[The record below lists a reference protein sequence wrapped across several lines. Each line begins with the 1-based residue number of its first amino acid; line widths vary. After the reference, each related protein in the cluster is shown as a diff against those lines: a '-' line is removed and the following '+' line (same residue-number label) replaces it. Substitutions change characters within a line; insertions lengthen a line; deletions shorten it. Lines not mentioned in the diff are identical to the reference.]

1 MMKRIWALALVLS
14 LLLSVL
20 PMASAKEEVVER
32 TDSLDRCYCTTA
44 VAETRELY
52 RPTFTGKLIEITPQ
66 RVEDT
71 FRYLDEFYVE
81 KHPEAALEIYYG
93 TREDQQVLRTLAE
106 IITKDCK
113 TQKEMADAIAS
124 WVARNIY
131 YDVNTSAYP
140 SDTFYRREG
149 NCLSYALLIQMLL
162 RMLGIP
168 AVAGDGWRG
177 NMETNTVDLF
187 NMEGHAWVFVYLNG
201 QWELYDP
208 LWLSESTTD
217 RDYMAK
223 WIYFE
228 TVEFVCPAYDEE
240 NLPPVAYDHTKAYY
254 TGEDIYLYSG
264 VHPQGVGLSTSF
276 INNLVVAFL
285 SNQCDKV
292 NGSSDGWYYLD
303 GVTDKNLMERGQV
316 YTNGWLSY
324 GDYRQGQDMCITYAF
339 PNGMLIDG
347 TVKEFEG
354 QDYMMYSNQ
363 CLRIRAAEEDY
374 TITDGLLTLPV
385 GYTGS
390 YLDVPWSENIR
401 EGCTITVENKY
412 PEVAVSTVDG
422 TITCLTEGYGEF
434 WFTMTRDEDQAI
446 MGTVIMQIFVSDE
459 ERIPDYT
466 DRGNSDTPDPG
477 PTEPTEPVVPPTE
490 PSEPVVPPTEPEQFY
505 DLEQGSWYEDSVN
518 FMVEQGLMNGVGN
531 GRFNPTGNVTRAMLV
546 TILYRAEGE
555 PSVAGLPN
563 PFTDVPQDWYT
574 DAVIWAANEGIVTGV
589 KPDRFNPKGNITR
602 EQIATILYR
611 YEGSPEAPDTLPP
624 FADNRQISTY
634 ALRPMNWAISEG
646 LINGVGGGFLA
657 PVNTATR
664 AQIATILARYLQ
676 KP

>member
-20 PMASAKEEVVER
+20 PMASAKEEVIER
-32 TDSLDRCYCTTA
+32 TDRLDRCYCTTA
-44 VAETRELY
+44 VAETRALN
-52 RPTFTGKLIEITPQ
+52 RPAFTGKLIEVTPQ

-81 KHPEAALEIYYG
+81 KHPEAALEIYHG
-93 TREDQQVLRTLAE
+93 TQEDQQVLRTLAG

-113 TQKEMADAIAS
+113 TPKEMADAIS
-124 WVARNIY
+124 DWVYNNIV
-131 YDVNTSAYP
+131 YDVQTSAYP
-140 SDTFYRREG
+140 SDTFYRRTG
-149 NCLSYALLIQMLL
+149 NCLSYAQLIQDLL

-168 AVAGDGWRG
+168 AVVGDGWRG

-187 NMEGHAWVFVYLNG
+187 EMEGHAWCFVLLDG
-201 QWELYDP
+201 QWVLYDP
-208 LWLSESTTD
+208 LWLEEGTTD
-217 RDYMAK
+217 RDYMAQ
-223 WIYFE
+223 WIYFD
-228 TVEFVCPAYDEE
+228 TVEFVCPVYDEE
-240 NLPPVAYDHTKAYY
+240 NLPPEPYDKARIYY
-254 TGEDIYLYSG
+254 VND
-264 VHPQGVGLSTSF
+264 HPVSYAESFPMGVGTTTNF
-276 INNLVVAFL
+276 INNMSVGFV
-285 SNQCDKV
+285 SSQDERE
-292 NGSSDGWYYLD
+292 NGISDGWTYLDPTRDETTMVRGEIYAGGWISYGKYSEDQHMVLSYTYANGMIPDGGIRELD
-303 GVTDKNLMERGQV
+303 GVEYWQ
-316 YTNGWLSY
+316 
-324 GDYRQGQDMCITYAF
+324 
-339 PNGMLIDG
+339 G
-347 TVKEFEG
+347 TVHCYPITADK
-354 QDYMMYSNQ
+354 
-363 CLRIRAAEEDY
+363 EDY
-374 TITDGLLTLPV
+374 ILTDGCVTFPV
-385 GYTGS
+385 GYKGPF
-390 YLDVPWSENIR
+390 LWLGWGEKVW
-401 EGCTITVENKY
+401 EGCTLTLTPQN
-412 PEVAVSTVDG
+412 PEVATVDDQG
-422 TITCLTEGYGEF
+422 NITAHAEGYASF
-434 WFTMTRDEDQAI
+434 RVDLIRDEDNALMSMEY
-446 MGTVIMQIFVSDE
+446 MGVIISNEKQ
-459 ERIPDYT
+459 IPDYT
-466 DRGNSDTPDPG
+466 DHGEQKP
-477 PTEPTEPVVPPTE
+477 EVPE
-490 PSEPVVPPTEPEQFY
+490 EPEEPEVPEVPEVPEAPAFG
-505 DLEQGSWYEDSVN
+505 DVVANSWYEDSVN

-657 PVNTATR
+657 PGNTATR